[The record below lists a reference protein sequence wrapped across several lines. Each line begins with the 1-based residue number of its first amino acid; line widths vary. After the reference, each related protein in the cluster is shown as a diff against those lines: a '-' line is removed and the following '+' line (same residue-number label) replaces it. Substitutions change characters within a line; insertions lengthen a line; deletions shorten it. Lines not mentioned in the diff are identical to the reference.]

1 MPVVRAHIGKNWGR
15 VLDDRETAKRS
26 RRYGVAGIIVI
37 IIVLVI
43 PVVAF
48 LNPLGEKSYTANA
61 THSGGV
67 RSGDDV
73 RIAGVPVG
81 EVTSVKLAGNL
92 VQIKFNVKDS
102 VFVGS
107 ESTLEVRLLTPV
119 GGHYVALNSQGAVPL
134 GQKVIPPGHVKAAFE
149 TSDLIQSVTPLVK
162 DVNGKVLHDTFTE
175 VANAANKYP
184 NALREIVHSAN
195 ELTRFLSKMS
205 DDVDRGLG
213 FVNDAVSSLTANR
226 EHLLALIGQFALVG
240 RGYTSR
246 AVDIIEFFTLLSEL
260 TRIVDRI
267 MVFYSREVAPSVN
280 GIDDIFDTLFTNPD
294 RIGRAADGLGQ
305 ILNIVVPM
313 LSGNGVAVDDHFLV
327 PGQDLCLPNLMRH
340 C

>member
-1 MPVVRAHIGKNWGR
+1 MRAHIGKYWGR

-26 RRYGVAGIIVI
+26 RRHGVIGIVVI
-37 IIVLVI
+37 IIALVI
-43 PVVAF
+43 PIVAF

-61 THSGGV
+61 SSSGGV
-67 RSGDDV
+67 RSGDEI

-81 EVTSVKLAGNL
+81 GVTSVKLAGNL

-107 ESTLEVRLLTPV
+107 ESTLDFRLLTPV
-119 GGHYVALNSQGAVPL
+119 GGHYVALDSQGAVPL
-134 GQKVIPPGHVKAAFE
+134 GNKVIPPGHVKAAFE
-149 TSDLIQSVTPLVK
+149 TTDLLQAVTPLVK
-162 DVNGKVLHDTFTE
+162 DVNGKVLHDTFSE
-175 VANAANKYP
+175 IANAANNYP
-184 NALREIVHSAN
+184 NALREIVDSAG
-195 ELTRFLSKMS
+195 ELTKFLGKMS
-205 DDVDRGLG
+205 NDVDRGMT
-213 FVNDAVSSLTANR
+213 FVNDAISALNTNR
-226 EHLLALIGQFALVG
+226 DTLLALIEQFALVG

-246 AVDIIEFFTLLSEL
+246 TVDIVEFFTLLNEL

-280 GIDDIFDTLFTNPD
+280 GIDDIFDTLFTHPD

-305 ILNIVVPM
+305 ILNIVTPM
-313 LSGNGVAVDDHFLV
+313 LSGNGVVLDENHRLA